1 VTRGA
6 PPPVVL
12 LEAPSSLASEA
23 YRVLRTNFR
32 YARPDAPPRRVL
44 VTSAG
49 AGEGKSTTV
58 VNLGVALAQ
67 AEQRVLL
74 VDADLRKPV
83 LHTVFQRERT
93 VGLSGYLAGETAI
106 DAAIQTTAV
115 PGLSLVSS
123 GSIPPNPAELLGSR
137 RMQEL
142 LEVVR
147 ARFDLVLLDSPPI
160 LAVSDA
166 CALAPLVDG
175 ILLVVRSG
183 RLPGSELRRA
193 SEQIDAVHGRILG
206 AILND
211 FEPRA
216 NGYSRRYYDRY
227 ESYYYTGN
235 GKTDPA
241 THASRH
247 RGKRGGNGDAA
258 PPSPR

>member
-1 VTRGA
+1 VTRAAA
-6 PPPVVL
+6 PPIVL
-12 LEAPSSLASEA
+12 LQAPASLAAEA
-23 YRVLRTNFR
+23 YRVLRTNLR

-58 VNLGVALAQ
+58 ANLGVALAQ

-74 VDADLRKPV
+74 VDADLRKPI

-93 VGLSGYLAGETAI
+93 VGLSGYLAGDTTL
-106 DAAIQTTAV
+106 DAAILTTAI
-115 PGLSLVSS
+115 PGLSLIPS
-123 GSIPPNPAELLGSR
+123 GSIPPNPAELLGSK
-137 RMQEL
+137 RMQDL
-142 LEVVR
+142 LDVTR
-147 ARFDLVLLDSPPI
+147 TRFDLVLLDSPPI

-175 ILLVVRSG
+175 VLLVVRSG

-193 SEQIDAVHGRILG
+193 SEQVEAVHGRIVG

-211 FEPRA
+211 FEPRD

-235 GKTDPA
+235 GKTD
-241 THASRH
+241 TGRRASR
-247 RGKRGGNGDAA
+247 RGAKPSSNGDAA
-258 PPSPR
+258 P

>member
-1 VTRGA
+1 MIRAAA
-6 PPPVVL
+6 PSIVL
-12 LEAPSSLASEA
+12 LQAPASLAAEA
-23 YRVLRTNFR
+23 YRVLRTNLR

-58 VNLGVALAQ
+58 ANLGVALAQ

-74 VDADLRKPV
+74 VDADLRRPI

-93 VGLSGYLAGETAI
+93 VGLSGYLAGDTALDTAI
-106 DAAIQTTAV
+106 LTTAI
-115 PGLSLVSS
+115 PGLSLIPS
-123 GSIPPNPAELLGSR
+123 GSIPPNPAELLGSK
-137 RMQEL
+137 RMQDL
-142 LEVVR
+142 LDV
-147 ARFDLVLLDSPPI
+147 AGTRFDLVLLDSPPI

-166 CALAPLVDG
+166 CALAPMVDG
-175 ILLVVRSG
+175 VLLVVRSG

-193 SEQIDAVHGRILG
+193 SEQVEAVHGRILG

-211 FEPRA
+211 FEPRD

-235 GKTDPA
+235 GKTD
-241 THASRH
+241 TGTRASR
-247 RGKRGGNGDAA
+247 RNAKRGSNGDPA
-258 PPSPR
+258 S